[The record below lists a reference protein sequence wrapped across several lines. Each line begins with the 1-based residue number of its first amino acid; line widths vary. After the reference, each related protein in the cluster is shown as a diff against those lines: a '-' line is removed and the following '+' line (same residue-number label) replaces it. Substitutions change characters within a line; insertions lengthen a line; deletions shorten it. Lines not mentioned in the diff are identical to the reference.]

1 MIQASSIFNAY
12 ININILLVIS
22 FSLWLI
28 VRFIL
33 NRSGMKYAYSTQLR
47 LLNCVFLAI
56 LFSPLFVLGFN
67 LAGQYG
73 AIPAGFSLNLSDF
86 VLAQYLNGSF
96 EMQAVEFEQ
105 ALRLR
110 DTLRLNLLQ
119 PTGWL
124 GFMVA
129 ALMIAGCLGFFLR
142 CVVAGFQLRNIIGRS
157 YPWCRF
163 GTLHLRL
170 SDTTSVPFS
179 ARSLRKRYIVIPS
192 AMLSRS
198 EDLKI
203 ALAHEFQHFR
213 QRDVEWEIA
222 LELLKSVFFWNPVI
236 YFWKRQIEQLR
247 ELACDQQV
255 LQRNHIN
262 VRAYCDCLLRV
273 CRDSLANPPRDR
285 IALPSV
291 ALVQCELKIIG
302 VDGVRLLRQRIESLC
317 RSQGEMQSNRPKR
330 WLMALL
336 IGLIAVSTI
345 AIQDQ
350 SDWSQDRLML
360 SSIANLERLEVLN
373 SGQ

>member
-1 MIQASSIFNAY
+1 MIQASSIFNTY
-12 ININILLVIS
+12 ININILLVVS

-73 AIPAGFSLNLSDF
+73 ALPAGFSLNLSDF

-110 DTLRLNLLQ
+110 DTLRVNLLQ

-142 CVVAGFQLRNIIGRS
+142 CVIAGFQLRNIIGRS
-157 YPWCRF
+157 YPWRRF

-213 QRDVEWEIA
+213 QRDVEWEIG

-285 IALPSV
+285 IVLPSV
-291 ALVQCELKIIG
+291 ALVQCQRKIIG
-302 VDGVRLLRQRIESLC
+302 VDGVRLLQQRIESLC
-317 RSQGEMQSNRPKR
+317 RSQGEMQSHRPKR
-330 WLMALL
+330 WLMAVL

-360 SSIANLERLEVLN
+360 SSIVNLERLEALN
-373 SGQ
+373 KGL

>member
-142 CVVAGFQLRNIIGRS
+142 CVIAGFQLRNIIGRS

>member
-56 LFSPLFVLGFN
+56 LFSPVFVLGFN

-73 AIPAGFSLNLSDF
+73 FLPAGFSLNLSDF

-96 EMQAVEFEQ
+96 EMRAVEFEQ

-110 DTLRLNLLQ
+110 DTLRVSLLQ
-119 PTGWL
+119 PSGWL
-124 GFMVA
+124 GFMVTV
-129 ALMIAGCLGFFLR
+129 LMVAGCLGFFLR
-142 CVVAGFQLRNIIGRS
+142 CVIAGFQLRNIIGRS
-157 YPWCRF
+157 YPWRRF
-163 GTLHLRL
+163 GNLHLRL

-179 ARSLRKRYIVIPS
+179 ARSLRRRYIVIPS
-192 AMLSRS
+192 TMLSRN

-213 QRDVEWEIA
+213 QRDVEWEIG
-222 LELLKSVFFWNPVI
+222 LELLKSVFFWNPAI

-255 LQRNHIN
+255 LQHKHIN

-273 CRDSLANPPRDR
+273 CYDSLARHSRNRIVLPR
-285 IALPSV
+285 V
-291 ALVQCELKIIG
+291 ALVQCERKIIG
-302 VDGVRLLRQRIESLC
+302 VDGVRLLQQRIESLC
-317 RSQGEMQSNRPKR
+317 RPQGEIQSRRPKV

-345 AIQDQ
+345 ALQDQ

-360 SSIANLERLEVLN
+360 SSIVNLERLEALN
-373 SGQ
+373 RGL

>member
-12 ININILLVIS
+12 ININILLVVS

-33 NRSGMKYAYSTQLR
+33 NQSGMKYAYSTQLR

-86 VLAQYLNGSF
+86 VLAQYLNGRF

-110 DTLRLNLLQ
+110 DTLRVNLLQ

-142 CVVAGFQLRNIIGRS
+142 CVIAGFQLRNIIGRS
-157 YPWCRF
+157 YPWRRF

-203 ALAHEFQHFR
+203 ALAHELQHFR
-213 QRDVEWEIA
+213 QRDVEWEIG

-255 LQRNHIN
+255 LQHKNIG

-291 ALVQCELKIIG
+291 ALVQCQRKIIG
-302 VDGVRLLRQRIESLC
+302 VDGVRLLQQRIESLC
-317 RSQGEMQSNRPKR
+317 RLQGKIQSHRPKR
-330 WLMALL
+330 WLMAVL

-360 SSIANLERLEVLN
+360 SSIVNLERLEALN
-373 SGQ
+373 KGL